1 MKSSQV
7 QSSPASSPAQRPS
20 AGVVCSDARTGL
32 VLRRA
37 LEDRGWDVT
46 WMKDPHALLRR
57 RDIGRHQALL
67 AILDG
72 VEPEVLGTLAAV
84 ARRPQPPPVVL
95 LTRMATA
102 RTLGPAVLRALGV
115 VQLLSWPA
123 RIDAIAAALEDTRD
137 ARRGPIATAPHR
149 SSRETSP

>member
-1 MKSSQV
+1 MKPSQN
-7 QSSPASSPAQRPS
+7 QSPLASTSAERPS
-20 AGVVCSDARTGL
+20 AGVLCADARTGL

-46 WMKDPHALLRR
+46 WMKDAHAVLRR
-57 RDIGRHQALL
+57 SDTRRHQVLL

-84 ARRPQPPPVVL
+84 ARRPKPPPVVL

-115 VQLLSWPA
+115 SRLLSWPA
-123 RIDAIAAALEDTRD
+123 RIDPIAAALEETRD
-137 ARRGPIATAPHR
+137 AFRGPIATAPHR
-149 SSRETSP
+149 SRRETSP